1 MLNSTSMSGEKDIRY
16 LRRAIE
22 MAREGM
28 EKGVGGPFGAVIVLD
43 GKVIAEAYNEVIA
56 GHDPTAHA
64 EVQAIRKAC
73 KKAEA
78 FHLPGATIYTS
89 CEPCPMCLGAIYWAH
104 IHRVVYAS
112 AMEDADKIEFYDLYI
127 AEQLKLPRQDRSIQ
141 FDQLLK
147 EEGADLFRMWS
158 DKEDK
163 TNY

>member
-1 MLNSTSMSGEKDIRY
+1 MSGEKDIRY

-22 MAREGM
+22 LAREGM

-43 GKVIAEAYNEVIA
+43 GEVIAEACNEVIA

-73 KKAEA
+73 ANTGE
-78 FHLPGATIYTS
+78 FHLTGAVIYTS

-104 IHRVVYAS
+104 IDRVVYAS
-112 AMEDADKIEFYDLYI
+112 GMQDADKVDFYDQFIYD
-127 AEQLKLPRQDRSIQ
+127 QLRLSGDERSIQ
-141 FDQLLK
+141 FEQLLK
-147 EEGADLFRMWS
+147 EEGAALFKKWAE
-158 DKEDK
+158 KEDK